1 MRECAVIGVA
11 DETWVEAV
19 AAVVVTGADVSEAEL
34 IAFCREKLAS
44 YKKPQR
50 ILFEAA
56 LPKTAVGKISR
67 KTLRDRYRET
77 VVAQ

>member
-1 MRECAVIGVA
+1 
-11 DETWVEAV
+11 
-19 AAVVVTGADVSEAEL
+19 
-34 IAFCREKLAS
+34 LAS

-50 ILFEAA
+50 VFFEAA

-77 VVAQ
+77 AVAP